1 MIRILICALGLS
13 ILAGCASNTKDFRDH
28 PSVDEIYGHLN
39 DNDQTEVVSDLRRS
53 LTVTKGNGTGKP
65 YYPLRNPEVIVPIW
79 VRPSINQVTDA
90 KIQPH
95 WEWVVI
101 EESSWAE

>member
-1 MIRILICALGLS
+1 
-13 ILAGCASNTKDFRDH
+13 
-28 PSVDEIYGHLN
+28 
-39 DNDQTEVVSDLRRS
+39 
-53 LTVTKGNGTGKP
+53 VTKGNGTGKP